1 MKGINPL
8 YFKLINSTT
17 ILLILVPS
25 MLHTVDFKTAISVA
39 ILLGAIIL
47 IVIYYNWKKIS
58 KINKGKIIKSV
69 KGKIGNW
76 HYLLAGLLLA
86 GVGGYL
92 VMAISWTMAFII
104 LLGFI
109 ISDFNQSYNITIYE
123 KGVVFDGLA
132 YYDWNEINKIDNGG
146 KLTFKIKNIPKE
158 IVIIDKN

>member
-1 MKGINPL
+1 M
-8 YFKLINSTT
+8 
-17 ILLILVPS
+17 V
-25 MLHTVDFKTAISVA
+25 
-39 ILLGAIIL
+39 
-47 IVIYYNWKKIS
+47 
-58 KINKGKIIKSV
+58 
-69 KGKIGNW
+69 
-76 HYLLAGLLLA
+76 
-86 GVGGYL
+86 
-92 VMAISWTMAFII
+92 FII